1 MADLSQEEID
11 ALISGEGEGE
21 ATKTTD
27 AETDSGAAVDK
38 RAAEVKIYDFRKPSP
53 IPEEQKKTFALL
65 HEQYAQ
71 RLKVNLSAFLRTE
84 VEVSLENVE
93 QMTFSQYVSSLNT
106 PTCLATF
113 EMPPLNGFGLI
124 EANAII
130 AYSVIDRML
139 GGSGL
144 RPEQVRP
151 FTDVEMAIVKRFME
165 SLLYDLQETWKSLI
179 AIRFNVHETK
189 TNPALVRIIPM
200 KEITLVI
207 TLNIK
212 VVNASGLITICI
224 PYSNL
229 EPLAFKL
236 GSQQWNE
243 YTKQSEEVLQTQK
256 ENFCKIPMEL
266 SAVLSKIDLSMEEVL
281 ALQVGDIVD
290 LGHKT
295 SCPISVKVGASE
307 KFEAN
312 VGLVGKH
319 KAFVI
324 QNEIQKDKI

>member
-11 ALISGEGEGE
+11 ALISSEGEE
-21 ATKTTD
+21 KPEESKSD
-27 AETDSGAAVDK
+27 DSSLEELSKDIKV
-38 RAAEVKIYDFRKPSP
+38 YDFRKPSP

-84 VEVSLENVE
+84 VEVALENVE

-151 FTDVEMAIVKRFME
+151 FTDVEMAIVQRFME
-165 SLLYDLQETWKSLI
+165 SLLLDLQETWKSLI
-179 AIRFNVHETK
+179 SIRFNIHETK

-200 KEITLVI
+200 KEITLII

-243 YTKQSEEVLQTQK
+243 YTKQSEEVLQAQK

-266 SAVLSKIDLSMEEVL
+266 SAVLSKIDLTMEEVL

-290 LGHKT
+290 LSHKT
-295 SCPISVKVGASE
+295 SCPISIKVGSSE

-324 QNEIQKDKI
+324 QNEIQKDKL